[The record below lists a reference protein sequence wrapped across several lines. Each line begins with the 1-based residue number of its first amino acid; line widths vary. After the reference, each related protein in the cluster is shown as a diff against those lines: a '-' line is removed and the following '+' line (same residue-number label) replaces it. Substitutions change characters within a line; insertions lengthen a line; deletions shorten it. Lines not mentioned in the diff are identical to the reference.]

1 MKKLL
6 ILILCISL
14 AVVLFSCSKPENN
27 DPPVNNTEGDN
38 TGNDNT
44 EGPVVFMTYDRKG
57 NPYDQS
63 IFAES
68 KLTLINFWEPWCPPC
83 VGEMPDLEKIYE
95 QYKDKGLNII
105 GVYSSFDMEG
115 DVDDV
120 LDEAGTTYLILTYR
134 EAFDRFQ
141 TGYVP
146 TSVFIN
152 DKGEVV
158 GETIIGSKSYDEWVN
173 IIEGLLNH

>member
-14 AVVLFSCSKPENN
+14 AVVLISCSKPENN
-27 DPPVNNTEGDN
+27 DPPVN
-38 TGNDNT
+38 
-44 EGPVVFMTYDRKG
+44 VVFKTYDRKG

-83 VGEMPDLEKIYE
+83 VDEMPDLEKIYE

-105 GVYSSFDMEG
+105 GVYSSFDMEN

-120 LDEAGTTYLILTYR
+120 LEDAGTTYLILKYT
-134 EAFDRFQ
+134 EAFDQFQ

-146 TSVFIN
+146 TTVFIN
-152 DKGEVV
+152 KKGQVV
-158 GETIIGSKSYDEWVN
+158 GEAIIGSMSYEEWANKV
-173 IIEGLLNH
+173 EELLK

>member
-1 MKKLL
+1 MKKFI
-6 ILILCISL
+6 ILILCISM
-14 AVVLFSCSKPENN
+14 AIVLTACKNT
-27 DPPVNNTEGDN
+27 DNNTEGTVIFN
-38 TGNDNT
+38 
-44 EGPVVFMTYDRKG
+44 TYDRKG
-57 NPYDQS
+57 NSYDQR

-105 GVYSSFDMEG
+105 GVYSSFDMEN

-120 LDEAGTTYLILTYR
+120 LEDAGTTYLILKYT
-134 EAFDRFQ
+134 EAFDQFQ

-146 TSVFIN
+146 TTVFIN
-152 DKGEVV
+152 KKGQVV
-158 GETIIGSKSYDEWVN
+158 GEAIIGSMSYEEWANKV
-173 IIEGLLNH
+173 EELLK